1 MRRRL
6 SKSGGGLALE
16 AELGGDYGYDEL
28 FVAFFDAADAVSFPD
43 HKIHLRWS
51 FGTLQTHAD
60 AGRKTRRGV
69 WSPED
74 LLNELAPGGQL
85 SHLFPQTKSPSG
97 AKWLSQNRKISGF
110 PESGS
115 KKFPEKSGR
124 KKFAECA
131 KKKPAASARL
141 VGMALGEAYPLDG
154 GLKVVAAV

>member
-16 AELGGDYGYDEL
+16 AELGYDTGTTNSPWRFSTPPTRFLSQTIKSICGGASELCKRTRTRVGKLGGD
-28 FVAFFDAADAVSFPD
+28 
-43 HKIHLRWS
+43 
-51 FGTLQTHAD
+51 
-60 AGRKTRRGV
+60 V

-74 LLNELAPGGQL
+74 LLNELAPGG
-85 SHLFPQTKSPSG
+85 SFPILFPQTKSPSG
-97 AKWLSQNRKISGF
+97 AKWFSQNRKISGF

-131 KKKPAASARL
+131 KKKTAASARL
-141 VGMALGEAYPLDG
+141 VRVALGEAYPLDG